1 MYPLSLPLELVQNIS
16 GQAEISDVKS
26 LRLVCKAFA
35 MLLAGDLF
43 YCLVIDMSKSQDRLE
58 ILSSLASDESHPART
73 ATRELSIQRIDLDE
87 PSEVTSCL
95 IPALQSLGNLRK
107 LRLRYF
113 FTDLEWIYT
122 PVLECLKPML
132 PRITT
137 LEVSRVN
144 AELIRPNI
152 RQEALIAFLSD
163 PGISRLASFAIDCG
177 GGSQQN
183 INSALV
189 TAAANVVE
197 RSRSHLECLAFGFPS
212 GISIR
217 NTPAT
222 TLRTIFRPSP
232 HSSFPVLTHLTLAE
246 DIICDIRS
254 CTPTVPQFS
263 SLKHLTCVP
272 KPAKRPI
279 AVENQPNTFDFWTAL
294 ASTGV
299 RLHSIKEATATHEL
313 FHYLKSY
320 SGELQELQI
329 NRFRAHGDGKDKWQ
343 DLGEEFWSCIV
354 PLHHASLRLLHIRSN
369 CDGWWS
375 FGPITQD
382 IFQSHAFPALE
393 ELLLNVHSSAQT
405 SADLRKGYVITLLD
419 LVSQSQLFGSLKKL
433 VIMFP
438 IAPTGGWCGTGRATL
453 EGRYTRTESSNIL
466 AHSWPPMARLP
477 NLTVAASYSSGIRL
491 FPVLIPGHE
500 EWKYERS
507 KMEDDLSWGWK
518 GPQRPTRFKA
528 RS

>member
-1 MYPLSLPLELVQNIS
+1 MYPLPLPLELVQNIS
-16 GQAEISDVKS
+16 GQADISDVKS
-26 LRLVCKAFA
+26 LRLVCKTFA

-58 ILSSLASDESHPART
+58 ILSSLASDEAHPART
-73 ATRELSIQRIDLDE
+73 ATRELSIHRIDLDGS
-87 PSEVTSCL
+87 SEVTSCL

-137 LEVSRVN
+137 LEVSRVS
-144 AELIRPNI
+144 AELKRPND
-152 RQEALIAFLSD
+152 RQEALIAFLSN

-183 INSALV
+183 ISSALA
-189 TAAANVVE
+189 TAVANVIE
-197 RSRSHLECLAFGFPS
+197 RSRSHLVSLAFGFPS
-212 GISIR
+212 GTSIR
-217 NTPAT
+217 NAPAT
-222 TLRTIFRPSP
+222 TLRTIFGPST

-246 DIICDIRS
+246 DVICNIRS
-254 CTPTVPQFS
+254 CTPTIPQFS
-263 SLKHLTCVP
+263 SLKHLTCVR

-279 AVENQPNTFDFWTAL
+279 VVENQLNTFGFWTAL
-294 ASTGV
+294 ANTGV

-313 FHYLKSY
+313 LNYLKSY

-329 NRFRAHGDGKDKWQ
+329 KRYRSHGDGKDKWQ
-343 DLGEEFWSCIV
+343 DLGEEFWSRIV
-354 PLHHASLRLLHIRSN
+354 PLHHESLRLLHIRSN
-369 CDGWWS
+369 CSGWWS
-375 FGPITQD
+375 FGPITRH
-382 IFQSHAFPALE
+382 IFQSHAFPELE
-393 ELLLNVHSSAQT
+393 ELLLNVHSPARK

-419 LVSQSQLFGSLKKL
+419 FVSQSQLFRSLREL
-433 VIMFP
+433 AIMFP
-438 IAPTGGWCGTGRATL
+438 IAPTGGWCGTGRTRL
-453 EGRYTRTESSNIL
+453 ERRYTRREISNIL
-466 AHSWPPMARLP
+466 THSWPPRARLP
-477 NLTVAASYSSGIRL
+477 SLKIAGSFSSELRFL
-491 FPVLIPGHE
+491 PVLIPGHE

-507 KMEDDLSWGWK
+507 KPLEDQLGDWNV
-518 GPQRPTRFKA
+518 PQRPTHFKA